1 MVFREWRSRDV
12 KDRPIAGKILTAELR
27 KSQPRTEVL
36 LSVDGCSVAFFHE
49 VAAMIY
55 LLVLFGMA
63 LNVAAQVALKFASAG
78 PTGAEATGAE
88 VTGNMFSILADPLR
102 LAMNPWFIF
111 GLVLY
116 AVSVINWVV
125 VLGKLDLSVA
135 YPLMSIGYIFTLLLG
150 AWLFKEPVS
159 LTRIAGVLVIIFG
172 VVLITRPV
180 PHV

>member
-27 KSQPRTEVL
+27 KSQLRTEVL
-36 LSVDGCSVAFFHE
+36 LRVDGCSVAFFHE

-78 PTGAEATGAE
+78 PTGAEATGN
-88 VTGNMFSILADPLR
+88 TFSILADPLR

-159 LTRIAGVLVIIFG
+159 FTRIAGVLVIIFG

-180 PHV
+180 PNV

>member
-1 MVFREWRSRDV
+1 
-12 KDRPIAGKILTAELR
+12 
-27 KSQPRTEVL
+27 
-36 LSVDGCSVAFFHE
+36 
-49 VAAMIY
+49 MIY

-63 LNVAAQVALKFASAG
+63 LNVAAQVALKYASAK
-78 PTGAEATGAE
+78 PAGAEISDDT
-88 VTGNMFSILADPLR
+88 FSVLADPVR
-102 LAMNPWFIF
+102 LATNPWFIF

-125 VLGKLDLSVA
+125 VLGKIQLSVA
-135 YPLMSIGYIFTLLLG
+135 YPLMSIGYIFTLILG

>member
-1 MVFREWRSRDV
+1 
-12 KDRPIAGKILTAELR
+12 
-27 KSQPRTEVL
+27 
-36 LSVDGCSVAFFHE
+36 
-49 VAAMIY
+49 MIY

-78 PTGAEATGAE
+78 PTGAE

-159 LTRIAGVLVIIFG
+159 FTRIAGVLVIIFG

-180 PHV
+180 PNV